1 MSKLRKLKKNIDGFS
16 NLLPAVLAVVIT
28 FAIIFVGA
36 FVNGEINQ
44 SLEDSFP
51 AAASRSLIQNESLQ
65 TLDNISTNWD
75 SSLDIVQVVI
85 IISLLASAVGA
96 IFLFTRFR

>member
-1 MSKLRKLKKNIDGFS
+1 MKQLNDLAYS
-16 NLLPAVLAVVIT
+16 NLIPAVLAVVIV

-51 AAASRSLIQNESLQ
+51 AAASRSLIENESLS

-85 IISLLASAVGA
+85 IITLLASAIGA